1 MKTLGY
7 DLAGAREKLRGAAG
21 GQGGTYLGNMQSL
34 FNRGAEAR
42 GKIYSDVERQNIGI
56 DAREKAMNQ
65 RADQINLSQQ
75 AREKMYEKQAQ
86 AAQQNMLNT
95 GFQQLAQYFAAQDA
109 NRLGADYAGMYSDTY
124 DYTWEPFMEGLFSKK
139 DKKGKKNKK

>member
-1 MKTLGY
+1 MEFGTFMMLVGGGLQILGGNQ
-7 DLAGAREKLRGAAG
+7 AAKNAR
-21 GQGGTYLGNMQSL
+21 
-34 FNRGAEAR
+34 
-42 GKIYSDVERQNIGI
+42 
-56 DAREKAMNQ
+56 
-65 RADQINLSQQ
+65 
-75 AREKMYEKQAQ
+75 KQAQ

-139 DKKGKKNKK
+139 DKKDKKNKK